1 MCSNNTE
8 VSVKMT
14 DKTLHILK
22 EVSGLKTY
30 CKSDSHIAK
39 NVCVKSIANEHGT
52 LKANREQW
60 KQMRT
65 KSTKTNHFAVILS
78 KSEITTIEYGH
89 STKWKAKSQCGM
101 KRSITEG
108 YLPIPTT
115 ILKSLQ
121 SKSSQ
126 GFIGFNH
133 QWENLEPNPW
143 QKRHEHLKLWR
154 QNACLV

>member
-52 LKANREQW
+52 LKANREQ
-60 KQMRT
+60 
-65 KSTKTNHFAVILS
+65 
-78 KSEITTIEYGH
+78 
-89 STKWKAKSQCGM
+89 
-101 KRSITEG
+101 
-108 YLPIPTT
+108 
-115 ILKSLQ
+115 
-121 SKSSQ
+121 
-126 GFIGFNH
+126 
-133 QWENLEPNPW
+133 
-143 QKRHEHLKLWR
+143 
-154 QNACLV
+154 